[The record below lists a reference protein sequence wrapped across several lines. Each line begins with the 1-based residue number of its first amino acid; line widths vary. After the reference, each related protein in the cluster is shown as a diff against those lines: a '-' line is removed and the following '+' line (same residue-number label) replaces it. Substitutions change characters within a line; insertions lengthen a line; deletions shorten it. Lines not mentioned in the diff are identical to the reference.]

1 MEKEIFTWVL
11 DLARQLFS
19 WLILC
24 LDSGSGVTS
33 QGRQMQTSDWDKINL
48 AMLNEIHSEDDQPS
62 ELVQTQKNNEIEAG
76 TGWKSEDEVR
86 EYFNI
91 SHHDPYFIR
100 KDSVENNFS
109 CGDKNQ
115 SAIIRVHIVKPK
127 SKSQSLHFKW

>member
-24 LDSGSGVTS
+24 LDSGSVVTS

-127 SKSQSLHFKW
+127 SKSHSLHSL

>member
-1 MEKEIFTWVL
+1 
-11 DLARQLFS
+11 
-19 WLILC
+19 
-24 LDSGSGVTS
+24 
-33 QGRQMQTSDWDKINL
+33 MQTSDWDKINL

-62 ELVQTQKNNEIEAG
+62 ELVQTQKNNEIEVG

-127 SKSQSLHFKW
+127 SKSQSLHFK

>member
-1 MEKEIFTWVL
+1 
-11 DLARQLFS
+11 
-19 WLILC
+19 
-24 LDSGSGVTS
+24 
-33 QGRQMQTSDWDKINL
+33 MQTSDWDKINL
-48 AMLNEIHSEDDQPS
+48 AMLNEIHSEDDQPG
-62 ELVQTQKNNEIEAG
+62 ELVQTVKNNKIEAG
-76 TGWKSEDEVR
+76 AGWKSEDEVR

-127 SKSQSLHFKW
+127 SKSQIPSLSEKNKHKTCEQQATIAQCPCLNASPRAPDKAHQ